1 MSINTGNVQSYCA
14 TCLLKGSNVNTIY
27 FLEFKTNKQKKIS
40 LATVLE
46 CIMFDLHILSSP
58 ALLLIPILAPLSFIS
73 SLFSLL
79 THTCLVFHTVGL
91 KFSPHLP

>member
-1 MSINTGNVQSYCA
+1 MWEEKEMSINTGNVQSYYA

-27 FLEFKTNKQKKIS
+27 FLKFKTNKQKKIS

-46 CIMFDLHILSSP
+46 CIMFDLHILSP

-79 THTCLVFHTVGL
+79 THTF
-91 KFSPHLP
+91 